1 MEPDFW
7 HQRWQEN
14 RIGFHKD
21 EVNPRLIECWPR
33 LGVAPPARVFVPL
46 CGKSLDLVWL
56 LEQGYQV
63 EGVELSELA
72 VQAFFDEQKLPYKHV
87 ELGEWRVW
95 EGENIRLWCGD
106 FFQLTTAQI
115 GALEAVYDRAALI
128 ALPAPMRQRYVRH
141 LLQLTGGCPQLLIT
155 LAYPQEEMDGP
166 PFSVEAAEVRQLYAS
181 VYAGADQPCLQAD
194 VLAQNPHLQARG
206 LARLDETVFIL
217 SPQKTSASSHI

>member
-21 EVNPRLIECWPR
+21 EVNPYLIECWPR
-33 LGVAPPARVFVPL
+33 LGIAPPARVFVPL

-72 VQAFFDEQKLPYKHV
+72 VQAFFDEQKLPYKQAQ
-87 ELGEWRVW
+87 LGEWRVW

-106 FFQLTTAQI
+106 LFRLTSAQT

-128 ALPAPMRQRYVRH
+128 ALPAPMRRRYVRH
-141 LLQLTGGCPQLLIT
+141 LRVLAGESPQLLIT
-155 LAYPQEEMDGP
+155 LSYPQDAMDGP
-166 PFSVEAAEVRQLYAS
+166 PFSVEAAEVQALYADA
-181 VYAGADQPCLQAD
+181 YDGTRRPCLRAD
-194 VLAQNPHLQARG
+194 VLADNPHLQARG
-206 LARLDETVFIL
+206 LARLDESVYVL
-217 SPQKTSASSHI
+217 QVRKN